1 VTAVAATAVLATGAR
16 PGVTA
21 AATSLLVQANTAML
35 REGSR
40 RDQYGRSR
48 TRGFRQ
54 SFLIAYAVRI
64 GERLSEAAGQ
74 AERQAAAEAPGRNL
88 LPVLASRQQAVADAV
103 DEIFGD
109 SVTETR
115 STRVTDAEGWYS
127 GRAAADMA
135 ALDGHREVSAG
146 G

>member
-1 VTAVAATAVLATGAR
+1 
-16 PGVTA
+16 
-21 AATSLLVQANTAML
+21 
-35 REGSR
+35 
-40 RDQYGRSR
+40 
-48 TRGFRQ
+48 
-54 SFLIAYAVRI
+54 
-64 GERLSEAAGQ
+64 
-74 AERQAAAEAPGRNL
+74 
-88 LPVLASRQQAVADAV
+88 VLASRQQAVADAV